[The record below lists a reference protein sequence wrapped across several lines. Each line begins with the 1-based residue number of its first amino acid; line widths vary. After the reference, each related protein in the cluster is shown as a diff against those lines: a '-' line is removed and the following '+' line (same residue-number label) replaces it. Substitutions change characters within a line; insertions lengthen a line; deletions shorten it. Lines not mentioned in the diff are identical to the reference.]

1 MASVEVARF
10 DDLVSGRAAEAFL
23 IDRGLTAHLADSS
36 LVTIDPLMVRAL
48 GGLRL
53 IVPSDEV
60 DQARDLLARA
70 NAGEFAEP
78 LADDDIITDKPVL
91 PWPLIVLAIFTE
103 PSIGYAATKR
113 GARGWVARIGLGLV
127 IIMALIG
134 GAVIAAGIV
143 STILWMLG
151 V

>member
-36 LVTIDPLMVRAL
+36 LVAIDPLMARAL

-53 IVPSDEV
+53 TVPSDEV

-78 LADDDIITDKPVL
+78 LEDDDVVTAKPIL
-91 PWPLIVLAIFTE
+91 PWPLIVLAIFTA
-103 PSIGYAATKR
+103 PSIGYAATKK
-113 GARGWVARIGLGLV
+113 GARGWVTRIGLGLV
-127 IIMALIG
+127 IVMMLF
-134 GAVIAAGIV
+134 GAAMIVGGIV
-143 STILWMLG
+143 STILWMFG